1 MGTPIPVS
9 AMPGHDPC
17 LGARWIPGR
26 SAGRLASSGGNAA
39 QGEAAPWVSG
49 SSIASTAL
57 SAPGRVSSQ
66 MCLTTRANSSLPLL
80 LAGYAR
86 CGVHE

>member
-1 MGTPIPVS
+1 MSTPIPVS
-9 AMPGHDPC
+9 AMSSHDPC

-26 SAGRLASSGGNAA
+26 SASRLASSGGNAA
-39 QGEAAPWVSG
+39 QGEAVPWVSG
-49 SSIASTAL
+49 SSVTGTAL
-57 SAPGRVSSQ
+57 SASGRVSSQ

-80 LAGYAR
+80 FAGYAR

>member
-1 MGTPIPVS
+1 MGTPISVS
-9 AMPGHDPC
+9 AMSSHDPC

-26 SAGRLASSGGNAA
+26 SASRLASSGGNAA
-39 QGEAAPWVSG
+39 QGEAVPWVSG
-49 SSIASTAL
+49 SSVTGTTL

-66 MCLTTRANSSLPLL
+66 MRLTTRASSPLPL